1 MNKGRKPMTVLRRLA
16 FAASIVLCALLAVTA
31 AGSAAGIATA
41 AGGKGGGPLPP
52 GEYRFQTTGA
62 NAHLQ
67 GSNGTVV
74 DIFASRNLSVFAP
87 DAGPRSV
94 TDETDVFVQVTTGSS
109 FAGGCFVIPPAN
121 FSVSKDLQ
129 TAVLHTKLTSATPS
143 CGGPPGSALPLP
155 LSLEVTWK
163 GRGIV
168 SAGADENTTKC
179 QNFKSDSQTKS
190 LDGNAVAAA
199 TVAGLHGSGSSD
211 SFTGVQGSAHSSDQT
226 QEIKGV
232 PTPACTITF

>member
-1 MNKGRKPMTVLRRLA
+1 MTVLRRLA

-41 AGGKGGGPLPP
+41 GGGKGGGPLPR
-52 GEYRFQTTGA
+52 GEYRFQTTRA

-67 GSNGTVV
+67 GSKGSAV

-94 TDETDVFVQVTTGSS
+94 TDETDVFVQVTTNAS
-109 FAGGCFVIPPAN
+109 FGGGCFVIPTSD

-129 TAVLHTKLTSATPS
+129 TAALHTRLTSATPS
-143 CGGPPGSALPLP
+143 CGGPPGSTVPLP
-155 LSLEVTWK
+155 LTLDVTWK
-163 GRGIV
+163 GNGVV
-168 SAGADENTTKC
+168 STGDDQNSSKC
-179 QNFKSDSQTKS
+179 QNFKSDSETKS

-199 TVAGLHGSGSSD
+199 TVAGLRGSGSTD
-211 SFTGVQGSAHSSDQT
+211 SFSGAQGSAHSSDQT

-232 PTPACTITF
+232 LTPACTITF